1 VDPYK
6 WLSEPPPAEP
16 DSTYTPSD
24 DDDDVFRRP
33 GLPDSPAYPD
43 VPTLILQHEQDLQAA
58 RVMEHAAVS
67 DRLNAEM
74 ALEAITVQ
82 EPVEDAEDT
91 VPPAPAA
98 DTEEDLDWSEK
109 VIRQHRSR

>member
-1 VDPYK
+1 
-6 WLSEPPPAEP
+6 
-16 DSTYTPSD
+16 
-24 DDDDVFRRP
+24 
-33 GLPDSPAYPD
+33 
-43 VPTLILQHEQDLQAA
+43 
-58 RVMEHAAVS
+58 MEHAAVS

-91 VPPAPAA
+91 EDTVPPAPAA

-109 VIRQHRSR
+109 VITQHRSR